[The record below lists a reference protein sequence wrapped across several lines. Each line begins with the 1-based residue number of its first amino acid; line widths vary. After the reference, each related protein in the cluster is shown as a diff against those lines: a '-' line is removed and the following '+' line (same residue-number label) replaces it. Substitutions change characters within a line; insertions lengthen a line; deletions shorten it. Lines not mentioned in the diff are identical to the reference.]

1 MLIFRPF
8 SEGILNISN
17 LVSEFCIF
25 FVFGICAVNLMNIPS
40 NFHDYIDEIL
50 VALINTIMG
59 AQMAASI
66 LILIKT
72 VTSIIK
78 AKFRN
83 KDIPVVPLSPSHLK
97 GTFDNEL
104 KPTQFDT

>member
-66 LILIKT
+66 LIFIKT
-72 VTSIIK
+72 IISIIK
-78 AKFRN
+78 IRFGIKITPI
-83 KDIPVVPLSPSHLK
+83 IPFSPSHLK
-97 GTFDNEL
+97 GDFDHEM
-104 KPTQFDT
+104 KPTQYDT